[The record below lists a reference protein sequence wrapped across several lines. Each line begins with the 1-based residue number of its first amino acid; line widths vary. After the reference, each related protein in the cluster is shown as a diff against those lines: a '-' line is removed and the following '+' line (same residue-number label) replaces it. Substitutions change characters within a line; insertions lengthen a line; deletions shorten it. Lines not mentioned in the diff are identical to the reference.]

1 MMNRIRNRHVEQ
13 LVICRPC
20 LGVIWLNMSLNDYK
34 AIMIKLEGITKSFGS
49 LQVLKGIDLEINKG
63 EIISI
68 VGPSGAGKTTLLQIM
83 GTLDEPDAGVVQIDG
98 TVVSRMKEK
107 ELSAFR
113 NKNIGFVF
121 QFHQLL
127 PEFTA
132 LENVMI
138 PALIAGVS
146 SKEANDRATKIL
158 DFMGL
163 VDRASHKPN
172 ELSGGEKQRVA
183 VARALINDPAV
194 ILADEPS
201 GSLDTHNKED
211 LHQLF
216 FDLRDRLGQTFVI
229 VTHDEGLAKIT
240 DRTVHMVDG
249 MIKKY

>member
-1 MMNRIRNRHVEQ
+1 
-13 LVICRPC
+13 
-20 LGVIWLNMSLNDYK
+20 
-34 AIMIKLEGITKSFGS
+34 MIKLEGITKSFGS

-98 TVVSRMKEK
+98 TMVSRMKEK

-216 FDLRDRLGQTFVI
+216 FDLRERLGQTFVI
-229 VTHDEGLAKIT
+229 VTHDEGLSKIT
-240 DRTVHMVDG
+240 DRTIHMVDG
-249 MIKKY
+249 MIKKD